1 MGQIMLRWWM
11 GETGRWSVWQISL
24 HDTEPELPLWQ
35 LVSTEHCFL
44 LFLFLWKPHRLP
56 AWLLR
61 LVWYTALVLHGL
73 VSLGGAHNG
82 QKMSLSTPF
91 LPSSHRVSLFLASC
105 LVDSVHGEAIKATS
119 NSRLL
124 SPEIRGCLLQVVV
137 TKNPRGDS
145 D

>member
-1 MGQIMLRWWM
+1 MMLSLSSHGDSWSLLNTVSFFFSSCGSHTDACLTAQAGVVYGSGFTWTSVPWVAS
-11 GETGRWSVWQISL
+11 GEVQ
-24 HDTEPELPLWQ
+24 D
-35 LVSTEHCFL
+35 
-44 LFLFLWKPHRLP
+44 
-56 AWLLR
+56 LR
-61 LVWYTALVLHGL
+61 HGT
-73 VSLGGAHNG
+73 HNG
-82 QKMSLSTPF
+82 QKMSLSIPF